1 MPTTASPDDPDDD
14 DIELTHE
21 QREAL
26 RKSMDK
32 FSRVVMPKIDVPKF
46 VLPDATFKNFML
58 PESTMKNIAALVDMS
73 AVHSKLLD
81 SFKPMFAAQE
91 AWAKQ
96 FAVLNSDALKIS
108 GLGQSNINLLAGSL
122 AKNFDFGIS
131 DSMAKL
137 AQQFAAQQT
146 SWMKSLGPLLASA
159 SWTFY
164 PPNLDEIEGLKIEQ
178 VEAVAL
184 ADGIPLYGVPRTSIA
199 EALINAESTAKRRE
213 ILGRRS
219 KAITEDCR
227 TALETCDHA
236 AVSRH
241 VPFAVAAV
249 AALEAGHAE
258 AAQALTGTL
267 VDSLIT
273 AYLGKEKTQ
282 YRPDKKGKRTS
293 DELKKF
299 TVREFL
305 AFAPMW
311 QAYQQFWVD
320 EGDTVPTTYSRNA
333 TAHTVSRRQFTKRN
347 AVQGVMFAC
356 SLIYFLDGEAKRIH
370 RRAQRN
376 KG

>member
-1 MPTTASPDDPDDD
+1 MPDDPDDD
-14 DIELTHE
+14 DIELPPE

-32 FSRVVMPKIDVPKF
+32 FSRVVMPKIDFPEF

-58 PESTMKNIAALVDMS
+58 PESTMKKIAALVDMS
-73 AVHSKLLD
+73 AVHSKLLEG
-81 SFKPMFAAQE
+81 FKPMFAAQE
-91 AWAKQ
+91 SWAKQ

-108 GLGQSNINLLAGSL
+108 GLGQSNLNLLAGSL

-159 SWTFY
+159 NWTFY

-227 TALETCDHA
+227 AALETCDHA
-236 AVSRH
+236 AVARH
-241 VPFAVAAV
+241 VQFADAAV
-249 AALEAGHAE
+249 AALEAGHTE

-299 TVREFL
+299 TIREFL

-356 SLIYFLDGEAKRIH
+356 SLIYFLDGEAKRID